1 MFNKITKESANFE
14 AVAKTFETLGGDRFD
29 WDGLA
34 REFNALE
41 SGELVTFEFRA
52 GKSSAVKNNLKTTPK
67 TSWCSCAASRTRR
80 PRRSCAL
87 RAPPRLPAT
96 VRVPKVPP
104 APTPRARARASNTA
118 AVASRTKPARRKSGG
133 LRHIP
138 VSYCSPGAPPG
149 IRGIPS

>member
-52 GKSSAVKNNLKTTPK
+52 GKSSAVKNNLEKRGLQNGIDFTL
-67 TSWCSCAASRTRR
+67 RTADKKDDAENQLVFLRR
-80 PRRSCAL
+80 ESDK
-87 RAPPRLPAT
+87 APTAI
-96 VRVPKVPP
+96 VR
-104 APTPRARARASNTA
+104 TPRAAKA
-118 AVASRTKPARRKSGG
+118 AGDGSGTE
-133 LRHIP
+133 
-138 VSYCSPGAPPG
+138 SAPSANAKG
-149 IRGIPS
+149 KGKGK